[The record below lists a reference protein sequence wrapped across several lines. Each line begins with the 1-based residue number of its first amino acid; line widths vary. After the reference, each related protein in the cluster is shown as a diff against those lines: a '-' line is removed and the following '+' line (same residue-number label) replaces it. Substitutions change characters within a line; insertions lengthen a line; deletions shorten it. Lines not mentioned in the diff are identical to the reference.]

1 MASKKRPLAVVVL
14 LALLAFQGLSGVYGG
29 VGLILD
35 PTGVSL
41 QIPQA
46 WLEGTPFADYSIP
59 GWILLVVLGLLPLF
73 VFYLLLNRRPSC
85 WFATGLVGVA
95 LVIWIGVE
103 ILMIG
108 YQAQPPLQLIYG
120 TVGMV
125 MLILLLLA
133 SVKGYCSNT
142 IAQAETDRS

>member
-1 MASKKRPLAVVVL
+1 MDL
-14 LALLAFQGLSGVYGG
+14 
-29 VGLILD
+29 VGCAGPVAPFRFL
-35 PTGVSL
+35 
-41 QIPQA
+41 
-46 WLEGTPFADYSIP
+46 PFAQQTAF
-59 GWILLVVLGLLPLF
+59 LLV
-73 VFYLLLNRRPSC
+73 
-85 WFATGLVGVA
+85 ATGLVGVA

-120 TVGMV
+120 TVGVV

>member
-73 VFYLLLNRRPSC
+73 VFYLLLKRRPYC

-120 TVGMV
+120 TVGVV